1 MTGWNLPPGCN
12 VSDLPGNRPED
23 LDAEAAMEWADE
35 QLAGLSPDQVRI
47 VIETGLAA
55 LPKIQEA
62 INTAVDEARADD
74 AMCRDMYE
82 TFRGESS

>member
-1 MTGWNLPPGCN
+1 MTGWNLPPGCST
-12 VSDLPGNRPED
+12 SDLPGNRPED
-23 LDAEAAMEWADE
+23 LAAEAAMEWADE
-35 QLAGLSPDQVRI
+35 QLARLSPDQIRI

-62 INTAVDEARADD
+62 INAAVDEARVDD

-82 TFRGESS
+82 TFRGESK